1 MPGQCQTQAAD
12 LLSRRFPE
20 ISRNLDAS
28 LQPVHNGTGG
38 RTRGAAK
45 VQIRTDLEPW
55 VGQSAR
61 VQRQQSMSGA
71 WGENFASLALLSGVL
86 IGLAAL
92 GFYVISKVGAAVKA
106 SRVET
111 SEMLSNFDEMRDQG
125 VLSDA
130 EYRTIK
136 SMLVERLQ
144 TELKDSSES
153 G

>member
-1 MPGQCQTQAAD
+1 
-12 LLSRRFPE
+12 
-20 ISRNLDAS
+20 
-28 LQPVHNGTGG
+28 
-38 RTRGAAK
+38 
-45 VQIRTDLEPW
+45 
-55 VGQSAR
+55 
-61 VQRQQSMSGA
+61 MSGA

-144 TELKDSSES
+144 TEIKDSSES